1 MCLNTPSKPKTRIST
16 IPTGLADFSPY
27 TLHCSLLLFHSFPL
41 HTTLYAI
48 RHGWTIHIRRM
59 QTGKHVPAVPRAQQV
74 PSAAHTHWVHA
85 LHRALPSSFT
95 GWAHTSQGHL
105 SPCPNQ
111 AGVGQ
116 KQCLGQGKV
125 GVLPMTVRAKLCLHP
140 QGGSGMRGVLLCHG
154 GQPGWDGHWRDLPQ
168 SKNFWIKEMGVF
180 LPVRLRDLPAQAL
193 LLCLIS
199 MTASTACCS
208 APKLAHSVA
217 KEALLGAER
226 FLPCLFASSI
236 YV

>member
-1 MCLNTPSKPKTRIST
+1 
-16 IPTGLADFSPY
+16 
-27 TLHCSLLLFHSFPL
+27 
-41 HTTLYAI
+41 
-48 RHGWTIHIRRM
+48 
-59 QTGKHVPAVPRAQQV
+59 
-74 PSAAHTHWVHA
+74 
-85 LHRALPSSFT
+85 
-95 GWAHTSQGHL
+95 
-105 SPCPNQ
+105 
-111 AGVGQ
+111 
-116 KQCLGQGKV
+116 
-125 GVLPMTVRAKLCLHP
+125 
-140 QGGSGMRGVLLCHG
+140 MRGVLLCRG
-154 GQPGWDGHWRDLPQ
+154 GQSGWDGHWRDLPQ

-193 LLCLIS
+193 LLRLIG